1 MSKNRLF
8 KNLPK
13 IRLIVS
19 VEGDTVETIDELIG
33 YPLGGGH
40 PAKGNRSEFV
50 RLAIEEK
57 LEREM
62 VRFQNRVSA
71 VPKRI

>member
-1 MSKNRLF
+1 MEN
-8 KNLPK
+8 
-13 IRLIVS
+13 
-19 VEGDTVETIDELIG
+19 IDDLIG

-62 VRFQNRVSA
+62 VRFQNGVSA
-71 VPKRI
+71 VPKRICIGWMVFVGHSVCKF

>member
-8 KNLPK
+8 KNQTK
-13 IRLIVS
+13 TRLIVS
-19 VEGDTVETIDELIG
+19 VEGDTVETIDALIG

-57 LEREM
+57 LERDM
-62 VRFQNRVSA
+62 VRFHNRVSA
-71 VPKRI
+71 IA